1 MIKKIL
7 LVFFILLL
15 LLVIGMGIKN
25 PSAALAVW
33 QLFTNASH
41 FQSDLPSDEVLPH
54 LKAARGFT
62 VELYAEGLDR
72 PRMMRL
78 TPAGDLIVSDIGS
91 DSILLLIDSNNDG
104 RIDSRKTLLADR
116 HNPHGLVLHDGWL
129 YFAEPDRISRVQFD
143 DVNLAVTGVIEILID
158 NLPYEG
164 FHPLKTLAIADDQ
177 HLIFNVGSPCN
188 NCLPD
193 DERYSTIMRVE
204 LDGSNPTIV
213 ATGLRNSVGFDWA
226 PWSGQLFA
234 TENGRDMLG
243 DNFPPDELNL
253 IDEGGFYGWPY
264 YHGDNQPDPA
274 MGHDRPDLLAVAR
287 PPAFQFRPHNAPLGL
302 HFLRITNAL
311 PAIYQRSAIVALHGS
326 WNRSS
331 LDGYK
336 VTSLHWAED
345 GNIHSRDFLSGFLVD
360 QTVLGRPVGVI
371 QDSQGSVYISD
382 DLGGR
387 IYRVRPK

>member
-1 MIKKIL
+1 M
-7 LVFFILLL
+7 
-15 LLVIGMGIKN
+15 
-25 PSAALAVW
+25 
-33 QLFTNASH
+33 
-41 FQSDLPSDEVLPH
+41 
-54 LKAARGFT
+54 
-62 VELYAEGLDR
+62 
-72 PRMMRL
+72 
-78 TPAGDLIVSDIGS
+78 
-91 DSILLLIDSNNDG
+91 
-104 RIDSRKTLLADR
+104 
-116 HNPHGLVLHDGWL
+116 
-129 YFAEPDRISRVQFD
+129 
-143 DVNLAVTGVIEILID
+143 TGVIEILID

-264 YHGDNQPDPA
+264 YHGDNQPDPT
-274 MGHDRPDLLAVAR
+274 MGQDRPDLLAITR

-345 GNIHSRDFLSGFLVD
+345 GLSLIH
-360 QTVLGRPVGVI
+360 I
-371 QDSQGSVYISD
+371 
-382 DLGGR
+382 
-387 IYRVRPK
+387 

>member
-1 MIKKIL
+1 M
-7 LVFFILLL
+7 
-15 LLVIGMGIKN
+15 
-25 PSAALAVW
+25 
-33 QLFTNASH
+33 H
-41 FQSDLPSDEVLPH
+41 
-54 LKAARGFT
+54 
-62 VELYAEGLDR
+62 
-72 PRMMRL
+72 L

-91 DSILLLIDSNNDG
+91 DSILLLIDRNNDG
-104 RIDSRKTLLADR
+104 RIDGRKILLADR

-164 FHPLKTLAIADDQ
+164 FHPLKTIAISDDQ

-243 DNFPPDELNL
+243 DNFPP
-253 IDEGGFYGWPY
+253 
-264 YHGDNQPDPA
+264 
-274 MGHDRPDLLAVAR
+274 M
-287 PPAFQFRPHNAPLGL
+287 
-302 HFLRITNAL
+302 
-311 PAIYQRSAIVALHGS
+311 S
-326 WNRSS
+326 
-331 LDGYK
+331 
-336 VTSLHWAED
+336 
-345 GNIHSRDFLSGFLVD
+345 
-360 QTVLGRPVGVI
+360 
-371 QDSQGSVYISD
+371 
-382 DLGGR
+382 
-387 IYRVRPK
+387 

>member
-1 MIKKIL
+1 ML
-7 LVFFILLL
+7 L
-15 LLVIGMGIKN
+15 
-25 PSAALAVW
+25 
-33 QLFTNASH
+33 T
-41 FQSDLPSDEVLPH
+41 
-54 LKAARGFT
+54 
-62 VELYAEGLDR
+62 
-72 PRMMRL
+72 
-78 TPAGDLIVSDIGS
+78 
-91 DSILLLIDSNNDG
+91 DSNNDG
-104 RIDSRKTLLADR
+104 RIDSRKILLAER
-116 HNPHGLVLHDGWL
+116 YNPHGLVLHDGWL

-143 DVNLAVTGVIEILID
+143 SVNLAVAGEVETLID

-177 HLIFNVGSPCN
+177 RLVFNVGSPCN
-188 NCLPD
+188 NCLPE
-193 DERYSTIMRVE
+193 DERYSTMMRVE

-243 DNFPPDELNL
+243 DSFPPDELNL
-253 IDEGGFYGWPY
+253 IDEGGFFGWPY

-274 MGHDRPDLLAVAR
+274 MGHDRPDLVSVAR
-287 PPAFQFRPHNAPLGL
+287 PPVFQFRPHNAPLGL
-302 HFLRITNAL
+302 HFLRITDTL
-311 PAIYQRSAIVALHGS
+311 PDIYQRSAIVALHGS

-336 VTSLHWAED
+336 VTSLHWTED
-345 GNIHSRDFLSGFLVD
+345 GNIHSRNFLSGFLVD

-387 IYRVRPK
+387 IYRISPK